1 MKLQEEIKSR
11 KVMDKKVFEIA
22 MENVDKQNPQ
32 QIELLK
38 EIRTLQEVHE
48 NKNRAKKF
56 NSAYSLLKE
65 KKNLLERLKAFEEK

>member
-38 EIRTLQEVHE
+38 EIRTL
-48 NKNRAKKF
+48 
-56 NSAYSLLKE
+56 
-65 KKNLLERLKAFEEK
+65 